1 MPMKVL
7 VFGSANIDRTYSVP
21 HFASAGETLSADKME
36 LFCGGKGFNQ
46 AIAFARA
53 GSEVYFAGAVG
64 DDGDMLIDTLK
75 ENGVNVEHLKR
86 TAGPSGHAVIQV
98 APDGQNS
105 IIILAG
111 ANGEITHEDVDRI
124 LSSFS
129 EGDLVVLQNEISS
142 VDYIITQSKSLGM
155 IVALNPSPFNE
166 KIGSYDLSKVDYLL
180 VNEVEGS
187 LLTGSG
193 KPETIVCTMHEKY
206 PDANVV
212 LTLGCAGSV
221 FAGTDGKLLTSG
233 IYKTTAVDT
242 TAAGD
247 TYTGYF
253 LTEALLTG
261 DYEAALKMAAIAS
274 GISVS
279 RPGASQSIPYSN
291 EVREADEQKIAA
303 FFAEICKEV
312 KT

>member
-21 HFASAGETLSADKME
+21 HFVSAGETLSADKME

-64 DDGDMLIDTLK
+64 DDGDMLFDTLK
-75 ENGVNVEHLKR
+75 ENGVNVDHLKR
-86 TAGPSGHAVIQV
+86 IGGPSGHAVIQL

-129 EGDLVVLQNEISS
+129 EGDLVVLQNEISG
-142 VDYIITQSKSLGM
+142 VDYIINRAKECGM

-166 KIGSYDLSKVDYLL
+166 KIGSYNLPKVDYLL
-180 VNEVEGS
+180 VNEVEGA

-206 PDANVV
+206 PDANIV
-212 LTLGCAGSV
+212 LTLGCDGSV
-221 FAGTDGKLLTSG
+221 FVGRDGMKLTCG
-233 IYKTTAVDT
+233 IYETDVVDT

-247 TYTGYF
+247 TYTGFF
-253 LTEALLTG
+253 LSEMIKTN
-261 DYEAALKMAAIAS
+261 DSEAALRKATIAS
-274 GISVS
+274 GLAVS
-279 RPGASQSIPYSN
+279 RCGAANSIPFLH
-291 EVREADEQKIAA
+291 EVEKI
-303 FFAEICKEV
+303 ESENKV
-312 KT
+312 KNHSRKCG